1 MAELALDFGPTGN
14 GPSPI
19 DPGSVHVL
27 EDSSL
32 KKERKKIS
40 FSFPNFYESLFFLSQ
55 FQNRINHLL

>member
-14 GPSPI
+14 GPSPM

-32 KKERKKIS
+32 KKERKKSI
-40 FSFPNFYESLFFLSQ
+40 FPSLIFMKVFFFFLN
-55 FQNRINHLL
+55 FKTG